1 MRKRKPK
8 TEARS
13 AGEAFEKM
21 VQEKKLPR
29 KINYD
34 VLKDLDPS
42 AFKADVVTDGRL
54 KSSAESEVSLFTT
67 LLMSG
72 NIYIYSF

>member
-1 MRKRKPK
+1 MK

-21 VQEKKLPR
+21 VQEKKLSR

-34 VLKDLDPS
+34 VMKDLIPS
-42 AFKADVVTDGRL
+42 TLKTDAEQE
-54 KSSAESEVSLFTT
+54 SSRVDNEVCDCELVKESLLFT
-67 LLMSG
+67 
-72 NIYIYSF
+72 I

>member
-1 MRKRKPK
+1 MK

-21 VQEKKLPR
+21 VQEKKLSR

-34 VLKDLDPS
+34 VFKDLNLS
-42 AFKADVVTDGRL
+42 TFKTDESLRVDG
-54 KSSAESEVSLFTT
+54 SEVSE
-67 LLMSG
+67 
-72 NIYIYSF
+72 